1 MLPPHALLLQGI
13 VVELVP
19 QLVNQ
24 EVTCLIDKTE
34 ALNVTTLAILADVDV
49 GQSALWI
56 NIEPLVV
63 LLSGLDGT
71 HIRTRHLVGKV

>member
-19 QLVNQ
+19 QLIDQ
-24 EVTCLIDKTE
+24 EVSCIIDKTE
-34 ALNVTTLAILADVDV
+34 ALNVTTLAVLTDINV
-49 GQSALWI
+49 GESALWI

-71 HIRTRHLVGKV
+71 HIWTRHLVGKV

>member
-19 QLVNQ
+19 QLIDQ
-24 EVTCLIDKTE
+24 EVSCIIDKTE
-34 ALNVTTLAILADVDV
+34 TLDVPTLAILADIDV
-49 GQSALWI
+49 GKSALWI

-71 HIRTRHLVGKV
+71 HIWTRHLVGKV

>member
-19 QLVNQ
+19 QLIDQ
-24 EVTCLIDKTE
+24 EVSCIIDKTE
-34 ALNVTTLAILADVDV
+34 TLDVPTLAILADIDV
-49 GQSALWI
+49 GKSALRI

-63 LLSGLDGT
+63 LLSGLYGT

>member
-19 QLVNQ
+19 QLIDQ
-24 EVTCLIDKTE
+24 EVSCIIDKTE
-34 ALNVTTLAILADVDV
+34 ALNVTTLAVLADIDV

-71 HIRTRHLVGKV
+71 HIWTRHLVGKV

>member
-19 QLVNQ
+19 QLIDQ
-24 EVTCLIDKTE
+24 EVSCIIDKTE
-34 ALNVTTLAILADVDV
+34 ALNVTTLAVLADIDV
-49 GQSALWI
+49 GESALWI

-63 LLSGLDGT
+63 LLSGLDGS